1 MANRRQQP
9 PDYYEVLGV
18 RFDATD
24 DELRSA
30 WRVAAKRWHPDTNRS
45 PEAHRMMARLNEA
58 WEILGDPDQRAK
70 YDKQRDPGSTRENR
84 HRSQGSDNEGARHQR
99 RSSSSEGSRGSGQS
113 DGRRRQ
119 REDRKTR
126 RERERRG
133 RKSMEDEERRR
144 HAEEDLRR
152 REEELR
158 RREEEMFKRED
169 EARRARERKRR
180 IQEQTE
186 QAARQQENLK
196 RRQPSGPGFIRR
208 HFYCVGW
215 VVILLITGGGWLLST
230 YGEDWYEQLRSLGD
244 SISFVSRTPSPV
256 TTLVDQSPSPAP
268 TATPG
273 PTGAYSALPTPD
285 ATPAIETNEI
295 ATRALWTALR
305 GRTTRD
311 EVANL
316 ISLGA
321 DVSDRNH
328 RQTMFELAVDR
339 GIQSSIVQLL
349 SVGVRPQ
356 EATRALWS
364 RLDRGGNPQHE
375 LVLYLIGLGADVT
388 AIGQYGSTM
397 FERAMS
403 GDYEDS
409 IVQLFAA
416 PLSVDAATRGLWSAL
431 ERGTTRAEVEHYIG
445 FGADVTEPD
454 SDGRTM
460 IEYATE
466 RGYATPVQQS
476 LSEGS
481 SVETTTEVLWSALER
496 GTTPGEVAKLIGRGA
511 DVTVPNR
518 GKTMFEFIVNRGE
531 SDSLAQLLSADLSV
545 EAATGALWSK
555 LYRTENRPTFDEII
569 DLIGL
574 GADVSVLNSRG
585 ETMFEYAVG
594 NYYET
599 SVVQLLSAFLSNEG
613 ATAAL
618 WSALVRGTTPEEV
631 EYYVGQGADVSE
643 PNSNLETM
651 SHFAVAR
658 GYSAEVLE
666 VLESAGRA
674 SQPTPN
680 ATLIPIAPDLTAQ
693 GSGSETLFS
702 RRLRDTVS
710 IGGLQSCLR
719 WGRSAQR
726 LAIATEVSSGGVEFS
741 FVVPPASDWSIGFV
755 YHIDNPY
762 GSNFYSHTATFIA
775 ASSETGVQATHRT
788 VGLNGLRYEVEP
800 IPITDFLF
808 NVSEGALNNVSIHTD
823 RTGTELELNGTSV
836 LSVPGYQ
843 LRPRRGPLMIC
854 AGILMDEPEDYSI
867 EVVGLRAW
875 TDEAWR

>member
-1 MANRRQQP
+1 MANLRQQP

-45 PEAHRMMARLNEA
+45 PEAHRMMARVNEA

-84 HRSQGSDNEGARHQR
+84 YRSQGSDNEGARHQR

-158 RREEEMFKRED
+158 RREEEMFKLED

-215 VVILLITGGGWLLST
+215 VVILLVTGGGWLLST

-244 SISFVSRTPSPV
+244 SISFVSRIPSPV
-256 TTLVDQSPSPAP
+256 TTSVDQSPSPVP
-268 TATPG
+268 TATPS

-295 ATRALWTALR
+295 ATRALWSALW
-305 GRTTRD
+305 GRTTYD
-311 EVANL
+311 EVVNL

-328 RQTMFELAVDR
+328 LQTMFEYAVEN
-339 GIQSSIVQLL
+339 GKQSSIVQLL
-349 SVGVRPQ
+349 SVGVRPM
-356 EATRALWS
+356 EATRSLWS
-364 RLDRGGNPQHE
+364 VLDSGNNLDHD
-375 LVLYLIGLGADVT
+375 LVLYLISLGADVT
-388 AIGQYGSTM
+388 ATKSSGTTM

-403 GDYEDS
+403 KDYEMS
-409 IVQLFAA
+409 IVQLFSAV
-416 PLSVDAATRGLWSAL
+416 LSIDAATRGLWSAL
-431 ERGTTRAEVEHYIG
+431 ERGTTRTEVEHYIG

-466 RGYATPVQQS
+466 RGYGTPVQQS
-476 LSEGS
+476 LSEALS
-481 SVETTTEVLWSALER
+481 IETTTEVLWSALER

-511 DVTVPNR
+511 DVTAPNNL
-518 GKTMFEFIVNRGE
+518 GMTMFEYVVSRGE
-531 SDSLAQLLSADLSV
+531 SDAMAQLLSAGLSV

-555 LYRTENRPTFDEII
+555 LYRTENRPNFDEII
-569 DLIGL
+569 DLIGM

-594 NYYET
+594 NFFET
-599 SVVQLLSAFLSNEG
+599 SVVQLLSAGLSAES

-618 WSALVRGTTPEEV
+618 WSALIRGATPDEV
-631 EYYVGQGADVSE
+631 EHYVCQGADVSE

-651 SHFAVAR
+651 LYYAEAR
-658 GYSAEVLE
+658 GYAENVLDALKSAC
-666 VLESAGRA
+666 RMPH
-674 SQPTPN
+674 PTPTASDN
-680 ATLIPIAPDLTAQ
+680 LITPELTMR
-693 GSGSETLFS
+693 GSETLYGRTPSNRGSFGGPGGCK
-702 RRLRDTVS
+702 LGGPQNFD
-710 IGGLQSCLR
+710 IGSGV
-719 WGRSAQR
+719 
-726 LAIATEVSSGGVEFS
+726 TSGGVEFS
-741 FVVPPASDWSIGFV
+741 FEVPPTSDWSIGLF
-755 YHIDNPY
+755 YHVGSPY
-762 GSNFYSHTATFIA
+762 KGDAYTATLLFGHSEVGVETSHWSALQSGVVYSVPPVPLTA
-775 ASSETGVQATHRT
+775 ATFDNSAGA
-788 VGLNGLRYEVEP
+788 
-800 IPITDFLF
+800 F
-808 NVSEGALNNVSIHTD
+808 NSVAI
-823 RTGTELELNGTSV
+823 RTGRDGTKLEVNGTLV
-836 LSVPGYQ
+836 LDVPGHE
-843 LRPRRGPLMIC
+843 LRPRRGYMAIC
-854 AGILMDEPEDYSI
+854 AGIIRDEPEEYSI
-867 EVVGLRAW
+867 EVAGVRAW
-875 TDEAWR
+875 TDVAWRLTD